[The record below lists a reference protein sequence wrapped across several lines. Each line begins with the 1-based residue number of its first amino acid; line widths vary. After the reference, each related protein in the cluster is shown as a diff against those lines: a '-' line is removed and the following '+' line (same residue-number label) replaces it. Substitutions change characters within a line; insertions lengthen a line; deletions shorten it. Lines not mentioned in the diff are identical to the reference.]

1 MLTSD
6 IKAIALDLAQAHVDY
21 HAALIAMDKSCRW
34 PQETGEND
42 CVALVDHLY
51 AKLCALQ
58 NRMNAQ
64 AEAIAERLYRYRD
77 PQ

>member
-6 IKAIALDLAQAHVDY
+6 IKTIALDLAQAHVDY
-21 HAALIAMDKSCRW
+21 HAALIAMD
-34 PQETGEND
+34 ETAEND
-42 CVALVDHLY
+42 CY